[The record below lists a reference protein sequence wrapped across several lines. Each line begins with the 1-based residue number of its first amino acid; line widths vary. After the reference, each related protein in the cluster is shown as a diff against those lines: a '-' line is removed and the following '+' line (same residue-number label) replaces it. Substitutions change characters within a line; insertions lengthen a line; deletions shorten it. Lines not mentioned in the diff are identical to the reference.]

1 LFCWL
6 LLVVVLKVWFESNF
20 CLFVL
25 LSLKKAIGSG
35 DEDQDGDDDDEFLQ
49 LKPKSKEQIDEEEAD
64 YIEWL
69 RGKKADI
76 KDRGLKK
83 NMETLHNYWTDP
95 NLPESERF
103 LRDYILNK
111 RYIEKEDESDSD
123 SENPGQTKAPAPNI
137 DNLDYVEFSDEEK
150 IIENQ
155 EEFERKYNFRFEE
168 PDPEFIKSYPRT
180 IVDSARRE
188 KTKRREKREEV
199 KKRKEL
205 EKVKRRE
212 EIKRLKNLKR
222 MEIAAKID
230 RLKKVSGQNGLK
242 LNEGDL
248 EEDFDPDKYEKRMQE
263 LFEDDWV
270 APEEAQED
278 DNEDDKPVFTDDE
291 EEDQKCRF
299 RWIFGMFI

>member
-1 LFCWL
+1 M
-6 LLVVVLKVWFESNF
+6 
-20 CLFVL
+20 
-25 LSLKKAIGSG
+25 AMQGS
-35 DEDQDGDDDDEFLQ
+35 DDEGPDEGLLQ
-49 LKPKSKEQIDEEEAD
+49 LKAKSKEQKEKEEAE
-64 YIEWL
+64 YIDWL

-76 KDRGLKK
+76 KDPSLKK
-83 NMETLHNYWTDP
+83 NMATLHDYWTDP
-95 NLPESERF
+95 SLPESERF
-103 LRDYILNK
+103 LRDYILNR
-111 RYIEKEDESDSD
+111 RYVDNEDESGDD
-123 SENPGQTKAPAPNI
+123 SEAPAQAA
-137 DNLDYVEFSDEEK
+137 DAAAKVEKLDFVEFSDEEK

-230 RLKKVSGQNGLK
+230 RLRRVSGKKELK
-242 LNEGDL
+242 LSEEDL
-248 EEDFDPDKYEKRMQE
+248 EKEFDPDEYERRMQE
-263 LFEDDWV
+263 LFDEDWCG
-270 APEEAQED
+270 PEEVAGED

-291 EEDQKCRF
+291 EEDEKCKQG
-299 RWIFGMFI
+299 ICGLH

>member
-1 LFCWL
+1 MAM
-6 LLVVVLKVWFESNF
+6 N
-20 CLFVL
+20 
-25 LSLKKAIGSG
+25 GSE
-35 DEDQDGDDDDEFLQ
+35 DEGPDEGLLQ
-49 LKPKSKEQIDEEEAD
+49 LKEKSKEQKEKEEAE
-64 YIEWL
+64 YIDWL

-76 KDRGLKK
+76 KDPSLKK
-83 NMETLHNYWTDP
+83 NMATLHDYWTDP
-95 NLPESERF
+95 SLPESERF
-103 LRDYILNK
+103 LRDYILNR
-111 RYIEKEDESDSD
+111 RYVDNEDESGEDSD
-123 SENPGQTKAPAPNI
+123 APAQAA
-137 DNLDYVEFSDEEK
+137 DAVAKVEKLDFVEFSDEEK

-230 RLKKVSGQNGLK
+230 RLRRVSGKKELK
-242 LNEGDL
+242 LSEEDL
-248 EEDFDPDKYEKRMQE
+248 EKEFDPDEYERRMQE
-263 LFEDDWV
+263 LFDEDWCGPD
-270 APEEAQED
+270 EAAGED

-291 EEDQKCRF
+291 EEDEKCKQR
-299 RWIFGMFI
+299 ICGLH